1 MTYDTMDKNGRTYY
15 RAQCDYPGCEAKYEG
30 DEYDYRETP
39 DLAAEDATSLDM
51 WLAMTDRNGSVLF
64 FCPKHLRLN
73 ERGYT
78 LGYDFVAPAFQPADP
93 KLNAY
98 YETDGIPIPR
108 PECERTILDLLERP
122 TCDYPHC
129 GSTSCDRANAKETE

>member
-1 MTYDTMDKNGRTYY
+1 MTYDTMNENGRTYY

-30 DEYDYRETP
+30 DEYEYWETP

-51 WLAMTDRNGSVLF
+51 WLAMTDWNGNVLF

-73 ERGYT
+73 KRGYT
-78 LGYDFVAPAFQPADP
+78 LGCDFDNPAFQPVNP
-93 KLNAY
+93 KLNTY

-108 PECERTILDLLERP
+108 PECEQTILDLLEHP
-122 TCDYPHC
+122 NKD
-129 GSTSCDRANAKETE
+129 K